1 MSSKNDFLFQ
11 MKCSFQL
18 VLKLLF
24 FKKNFSFESLP
35 GIFSGLNI
43 YFQMQQQQ
51 IVALST
57 SMYLQYLA
65 LISFLSPDMHFNF
78 GCRNTRERGH
88 PVGHVCSCLGCFY
101 ISCDNNS
108 SLVQY
113 LAAGRNIS
121 EREADISEILV
132 ILFVALDIFPLAD
145 GLSQVHHAQRN
156 LYLNNKHY

>member
-1 MSSKNDFLFQ
+1 MSSKNFNDFLFQ

-35 GIFSGLNI
+35 SIFSGLNI

-78 GCRNTRERGH
+78 GCRNTREIGH
-88 PVGHVCSCLGCFY
+88 PVGHVCSCLGCFIY
-101 ISCDNNS
+101 LVIIIAVQCGTLPLVGTYLREKQISPRYWSS
-108 SLVQY
+108 SL
-113 LAAGRNIS
+113 LLSIS
-121 EREADISEILV
+121 FHSLM
-132 ILFVALDIFPLAD
+132 
-145 GLSQVHHAQRN
+145 G
-156 LYLNNKHY
+156 